1 MKKLLVGLACLTSG
15 CVGYEETINE
25 AIQVGQNQM
34 GQVSAAPSQ
43 SESVSA
49 TRQALEKGV
58 TVGINMLQKEGGFSQ
73 SMHRILIPA
82 EMQKMAQFARS
93 AGLGAQV
100 DNFEKSLNRA
110 AEQAMSSAMPIFKR
124 AITQL
129 TFQDVVTILTGPDQA
144 ATNYFR
150 RTSEQQLLDT
160 FKPIVAKATQ
170 QNNVGRYYNQIMTTI
185 KPAATLAGIPIAT
198 VNLDEYVSQKA
209 SQALFTEIGKQEKLI
224 RDNPVERSTAL
235 LQKVF
240 GYYANR
246 KS

>member
-1 MKKLLVGLACLTSG
+1 MKKLLLGLACLTSA
-15 CVGYEETINE
+15 CVGYEDTINE
-25 AIQVGQNQM
+25 AIQVGQASM
-34 GQVSAAPSQ
+34 APSP

-73 SMHRILIPA
+73 SAHRILIPP
-82 EMQKMAQFARS
+82 ELQKAAQLARS
-93 AGLGAQV
+93 AGLNAQV

-110 AEQAMSSAMPIFKR
+110 AEQAMSSALPIFKR

-129 TFQDVVTILTGPDQA
+129 TFQDVVKILTGPDQA

-150 RTSEQQLLDT
+150 SASEKQLIDT

-170 QNNVGRYYNQIMTTI
+170 QNNVGRLYNQIVTTI
-185 KPAATLAGIPIAT
+185 KPAAALAGVPIAT

-209 SQALFTEIGKQEKLI
+209 THALFAEIGKQEKLI
-224 RDNPVERSTAL
+224 RENPMERTTAL

-240 GYYANR
+240 GFYA
-246 KS
+246 SHP